1 MARLYVTK
9 AVLALAGLTLA
20 APAFAQTD
28 QTIVVRRPA
37 GNREYVVTKMSRCR
51 GRVFITLKQ
60 SGQEFAV
67 NEADVVSPALS
78 AIPTDPRCEAQATPS
93 PAPTPAPTPPPT
105 PAPTAGPGTLVLKNG
120 QRYTVTSMG
129 RCRGRVYL
137 RLRDGRE
144 FTVPEENVAQPPVET
159 IPADPRC
166 AEPPTPT
173 PTPGPT
179 PEPGPTPVA
188 PPTPAPTPAAPGK
201 PAGPP
206 EFVPMRDRWD
216 IAYPD
221 SPRLVKGR
229 TIDPYNQ
236 NVLKGDKPV
245 IGNDV
250 FLVLTGVIETPTEF
264 RRLPVPSGVS
274 AADPSSLEFFGR
286 GNQLFTTPRAFG
298 SLELFK
304 GQTGFRPKTWA
315 LKVTAAGNVNYLR
328 TQENNIVNIDPREGK
343 TRRREDASLE
353 EAFGELKLLD
363 VSPYYDFVSVR
374 AGIQPFVSDF
384 RGFIFSDFNLGGR
397 LFGNF
402 ANNKVQYNLAY
413 FDLLEKETNSELNL
427 FEKRDQKVFIGNLF
441 KQDFLTL
448 GYTFQLSYHRSQ
460 DEASEEQ
467 HYDANGFLV
476 RPAKIGSARLHDVT
490 SNYVGFAGD
499 GHFGRLNVSHAAY
512 YAFGDDTD
520 NPQADRA
527 QDIKAQMAALE
538 LSVDKD
544 WLRFKVSG
552 FFASGDDDS
561 SDGEAK
567 GFDTIYDATNFAG
580 GPFSFWNRS
589 GIPLT
594 QTAVLLKTPGSLLP
608 SLRSNKFEG
617 QANFVNPGILLVHA
631 GIDAELTPKLKA
643 VLTGS
648 YLRFHK
654 TGALQLLLFQP
665 NIRKPIGIDLG
676 LGFLYR
682 PLLNENIV
690 ISAGISGFLPGSGFD
705 DIFTS
710 PCSAASGCG
719 ADSKKL
725 YNGFVLLKFTY

>member
-1 MARLYVTK
+1 MSRIHRT
-9 AVLALAGLTLA
+9 VLAALAVAVA
-20 APAFAQTD
+20 ATAAAQGD
-28 QTIVVRRPA
+28 QVIVVRRPQ
-37 GNREYVVTKMSRCR
+37 GDRQYVVSKMGRCR
-51 GRVFITLKQ
+51 GLVFITLKQ
-60 SGQEFAV
+60 SGQEFRV
-67 NEADVVSPALS
+67 SESEVVSPPVDS
-78 AIPTDPRCEAQATPS
+78 IPIDPRCEAQPA
-93 PAPTPAPTPPPT
+93 PAPTPT
-105 PAPTAGPGTLVLKNG
+105 PAATPQPPAGEIRLRLKS
-120 QRYTVTSMG
+120 RRAPLTVVSLG
-129 RCRGRVYL
+129 RCRGRVYI

-144 FTVPEENVAQPPVET
+144 FTVPEDDVVEPGLET
-159 IPADPRC
+159 IGVDPRC
-166 AEPPTPT
+166 PEQPAPT
-173 PTPGPT
+173 
-179 PEPGPTPVA
+179 
-188 PPTPAPTPAAPGK
+188 PTPAPTPAPVPTPAPPVVPSP
-201 PAGPP
+201 PAVPTPPAPTGAP
-206 EFVPMRDRWD
+206 EFVPMPDRWD

-221 SPRLVKGR
+221 SPRIVKGR

-245 IGNDV
+245 IGDDV
-250 FLVLTGVIETPTEF
+250 FLVLTGTLEVPSEL

-274 AADPSSLEFFGR
+274 TEDPGSLEFFGR
-286 GNQLFTTPRAFG
+286 GNQLFTTPRVLG
-298 SLELFK
+298 SIELFK
-304 GQTGFRPKTWA
+304 GQTAFRPKTWA

-328 TQENNIVNIDPREGK
+328 TQERNIVNIDVREGK
-343 TRRREDASLE
+343 TRRRQDASLE

-363 VSPYYDFVSVR
+363 LTPYYDTVSVR

-384 RGFIFSDFNLGGR
+384 RGFIFNDFNLAAR
-397 LFGNF
+397 LFGNYG
-402 ANNKVQYNLAY
+402 NNRWQYNLAY

-427 FEKRDQKVFIGNLF
+427 FEKREQKVLIANLF
-441 KQDFLTL
+441 RQDFLTL

-460 DEASEEQ
+460 DEASKKQ

-476 RPAKIGSARLHDVT
+476 RPARIGSVRLHDLT
-490 SNYVGFAGD
+490 ANYAGFAGD
-499 GHFGRLNVSHAAY
+499 GHLGRLNVSHAFY
-512 YAFGDDTD
+512 YAFGEDDD
-520 NPQADRA
+520 NPQAGRA

-544 WLRFKVSG
+544 WLRFKASG

-561 SDGEAK
+561 TDGEAK
-567 GFDTIYDATNFAG
+567 GFDTIYDFTNFAG

-594 QTAVLLKTPGSLLP
+594 QTSVLLKTPGSLLP

-643 VLTGS
+643 ILTGS

-665 NIRKPIGIDLG
+665 EIGKSIGIDLG

-690 ISAGISGFLPGSGFD
+690 ITAGISGFLPGSGFD

-710 PCSAASGCG
+710 PCGTAPGCG